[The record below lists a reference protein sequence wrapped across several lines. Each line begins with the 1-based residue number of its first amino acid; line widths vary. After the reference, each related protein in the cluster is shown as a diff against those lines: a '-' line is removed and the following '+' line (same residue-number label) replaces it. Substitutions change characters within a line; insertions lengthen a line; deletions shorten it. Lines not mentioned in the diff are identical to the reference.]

1 MKKTVNKMIPF
12 NPSDI
17 RGLSQLVVAA
27 VKGLT
32 HTVALMHHNISRF
45 PLIWRHP
52 PEKPMKGISGMV
64 YGSIRGITHV
74 VGISLDLALRP
85 MTGMGEERTPSQ
97 PTREAWVAALNGV
110 SGDYMAA
117 SGNPMAISMQLRLY
131 GHPTTPESAVLAG
144 ETTGAAANRLL
155 IMVHGLCMND
165 LQWQKNGHD
174 HGKAVA
180 RDLGYSVAY
189 LQYNTG
195 LHVSENGQAFA
206 DRIEQLAKAWPVP
219 LKEISIISHSM
230 GGLVTRSAC
239 HYGDARGHAW
249 LKKLK
254 KIVFLGTP
262 HHGTTLERM
271 GNRLEWALGLSPY
284 SAALLRLGSI
294 RSAGITDLRYG
305 SVIHGDWKGIDR
317 FKPSKDRRTP
327 VPLPEN
333 VKCYTIAAT
342 IGRKDYP
349 YGRFLNTDGLVPLDS
364 ALGRHEKPAFNLA
377 FPPSRQWVM
386 HGINHFDLLGH
397 PDVYQKIRAFME

>member
-1 MKKTVNKMIPF
+1 MIPLH
-12 NPSDI
+12 PSDI
-17 RGLSQLVVAA
+17 RGLNKLIIDA

-32 HTVALMHHNISRF
+32 GTVAMMHHNISRF
-45 PLIWRHP
+45 PLIWGRP
-52 PEKPMKGISGMV
+52 TEKPMRGISGMV

-74 VGISLDLALRP
+74 VGIAVDLALRP
-85 MTGMGEERTPSQ
+85 IEGMGEGRN
-97 PTREAWVAALNGV
+97 PTLPAREAWVAALNGV

-117 SGNPMAISMQLRLY
+117 SGNPMAISMKLRLY
-131 GHPTTPESAVLAG
+131 RHPMRSEPTVFGG
-144 ETTGAAANRLL
+144 ETIDTTANRLL

-174 HGKAVA
+174 HGKALA

-189 LQYNTG
+189 LHYNTG
-195 LHVSENGQAFA
+195 LHVSENGRAFA
-206 DRIEQLAKAWPVP
+206 DRIEHVTKAWPVP
-219 LKEISIISHSM
+219 LEEISIISHSM

-239 HYGDARGHAW
+239 HYGDKSGHAW

-284 SAALLRLGSI
+284 SAALLRLGNI

-305 SVIHGDWKGIDR
+305 SVTHRDWKGIDR
-317 FKPSKDRRTP
+317 FEPSKDRRTP

-342 IGRKDYP
+342 IGKKDYT

-364 ALGRHEKPAFNLA
+364 ALGRHKKAAFNLA

-397 PDVYQKIRAFME
+397 PDVYQKIKTFMEYPAC